1 MNTNEK
7 TYTKEQHEL
16 IADLCA
22 TYGIEPDEVV
32 FFTGDSKPLFSYE
45 AACVLANRLADIRD
59 IRIAPENNGFV
70 DSVSYS
76 CELTL
81 PDGRSRSGVGVANV
95 GQTDSTG
102 AKLTHSQ
109 LVELASGRAIR
120 SALRIADIDL
130 LKLHN
135 QRSKGVFEFT
145 GKQPSNREILLREVH
160 ALGGEAGLII
170 GSDKDTW
177 KRVIALRY
185 NGVTSSADLLD
196 DELADLASF
205 LRSLTPR
212 NRQKAA

>member
-16 IADLCA
+16 IADLCS

-32 FFTGDSKPLFSYE
+32 FFTGDPKPLFSYE

-70 DSVSYS
+70 DSVAYC

-95 GQTDSTG
+95 GQVDSNGT
-102 AKLTHSQ
+102 KLNHSQ

-135 QRSKGVFEFT
+135 QSKAGVVEFT
-145 GKQPSNREILLREVH
+145 GKQLTNRDILLREVH
-160 ALGGEAGLII
+160 ALGSECGLII
-170 GSDKDTW
+170 GSDKHSW
-177 KRVIALRY
+177 RKLIGLRY
-185 NGVTSSADLLD
+185 SVSTSSEMSEKD
-196 DELADLASF
+196 LADFASF
-205 LRSLTPR
+205 LKTLVPQT
-212 NRQKAA
+212 RQKAA